1 MFYAHVQS
9 SRRAGRVVTAYPEEQ
24 ANRVPGRASKPR
36 TGKGLANRVPGK
48 RKQKARGPKIGP
60 RAWRS

>member
-1 MFYAHVQS
+1 MFYVHVQS

-24 ANRVPGRASKPR
+24 ANRVPG
-36 TGKGLANRVPGK
+36 K